1 MNIEKLKNEWFPL
14 ISKKELKNR
23 PISKVLLGQKLVI
36 FRIKNEIICLED
48 RLYLHKGTKSDTRLK
63 YSLI

>member
-1 MNIEKLKNEWFPL
+1 MITPEMILEKIPYE
-14 ISKKELKNR
+14 
-23 PISKVLLGQKLVI
+23 
-36 FRIKNEIICLED
+36 

>member
-1 MNIEKLKNEWFPL
+1 MLRYIIGGVALAATGYGVKKYLESDINIFDTFSEYEE
-14 ISKKELKNR
+14 KKEH
-23 PISKVLLGQKLVI
+23 
-36 FRIKNEIICLED
+36 

>member
-1 MNIEKLKNEWFPL
+1 MLKLLQVVFIAIFTIFL
-14 ISKKELKNR
+14 FSGC
-23 PISKVLLGQKLVI
+23 SVYSMQGKVLSLNPDTIQ
-36 FRIKNEIICLED
+36 N